1 MRPYIERPWVCV
13 KSMDSHWF
21 AANLQEITV
30 LTRKTVFQL
39 LRVSFDTCFP
49 ELWAKTIRRISRTIW
64 HMKTKYALLQL
75 SIHKN
80 LQWELWKF
88 WSFFTKVCPKNIP
101 TFHRYGSPAKS
112 RIPWKS
118 SIWTWE
124 SPTSAS
130 NTKQI
135 HSSKA
140 CNVEAGGGF
149 QLWTNW
155 RQNWEIFPKFLGE
168 NNKLSK
174 TTT

>member
-1 MRPYIERPWVCV
+1 MILKLSRKIWPYIERPWVCV

-30 LTRKTVFQL
+30 QTCKTVFQL

-80 LQWELWKF
+80 LHVGNSGNFDHFSQRSVLKTSQLSIRNWKPQ
-88 WSFFTKVCPKNIP
+88 K
-101 TFHRYGSPAKS
+101 KS

-118 SIWTWE
+118 KHLDLRI
-124 SPTSAS
+124 PNICIQHQA
-130 NTKQI
+130 NTLI
-135 HSSKA
+135 
-140 CNVEAGGGF
+140 
-149 QLWTNW
+149 
-155 RQNWEIFPKFLGE
+155 
-168 NNKLSK
+168 
-174 TTT
+174 